1 MMQCFCCPL
10 KSSVHF
16 PNFTTFTITMITI
29 LLIFQYYKTC
39 KPTRLI
45 KLFWRSSKCQ
55 TICQKNE
62 TMAYGLGG
70 TRTVHNHSHEWRI
83 CTHPFSVE
91 VFSLNNILKY
101 IRSMLWSLD
110 PTRLIPPDVPSR
122 WSVVN
127 LQTNVC
133 QAFMIT
139 PPNWQGKQV
148 LFEDHWT
155 SIGLWVRSMIKV
167 CCFIIK
173 PIQTQN
179 AVQTSSS

>member
-1 MMQCFCCPL
+1 MSLHWFTMMQCFCCPL

-70 TRTVHNHSHEWRI
+70 EQEQSIITLMNEEYVPI
-83 CTHPFSVE
+83 PLV
-91 VFSLNNILKY
+91 LK
-101 IRSMLWSLD
+101 
-110 PTRLIPPDVPSR
+110 
-122 WSVVN
+122 
-127 LQTNVC
+127 C
-133 QAFMIT
+133 F
-139 PPNWQGKQV
+139 
-148 LFEDHWT
+148 HWT
-155 SIGLWVRSMIKV
+155 IYWNISDLCFDPWIQQGWSHLMSHLGDQLWISKQMYAKHLWLHHQIDRVNKFCLRITE
-167 CCFIIK
+167 
-173 PIQTQN
+173 P
-179 AVQTSSS
+179 A